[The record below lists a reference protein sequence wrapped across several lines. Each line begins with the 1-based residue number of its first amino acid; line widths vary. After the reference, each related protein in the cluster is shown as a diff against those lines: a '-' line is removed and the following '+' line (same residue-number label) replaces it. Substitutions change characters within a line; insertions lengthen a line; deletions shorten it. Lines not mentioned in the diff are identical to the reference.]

1 MVATPRADGD
11 EPVASPAC
19 PACDRDLVG
28 DNLTKDSILM
38 SDSAILVIPRG
49 FRATGIKAGLKAS
62 GTLDMAVLAA
72 DQPCAAAGTFTT
84 NRVCAAPVKWCR
96 EILPADDIRAI
107 VINSG
112 NANAATGDQG
122 LANAQRTA
130 ECAAALLG
138 CQPEQVLVASTGIIG
153 HQLPMDKIEAGI
165 AKAVAEL
172 SASREAFQTAA
183 AAIMTTDTRPKI
195 VSQRQTIAGRDVTLL
210 GIAKG
215 AAMIGPRMATMLGF
229 LLTDAPLWANE
240 LQDILSDAVEH
251 SFNCLSVEGHTS
263 TNDTVLLLSSTAT
276 TDPILKGDDIAA
288 FAAMV
293 RSTCETLARAIADDG
308 EGASHLI
315 TVDVEGCETFED
327 ARTIAR
333 AVADS
338 PLVKTAIHGADPN
351 WGRIVSAA
359 GYSGVSFDEEQ
370 LSLWINQVAVYEDGM
385 PVPFDDGSLSQLIKS
400 QRDVHLRLVL
410 KSGAEAVRFWT
421 CDLTAEYIR
430 LNADYTT

>member
-1 MVATPRADGD
+1 
-11 EPVASPAC
+11 
-19 PACDRDLVG
+19 
-28 DNLTKDSILM
+28 M
-38 SDSAILVIPRG
+38 SDSAILAIPRG

-62 GTLDMAVLAA
+62 GSLDMAVLAA

-96 EILPADDIRAI
+96 EVLPADDIRAI

-130 ECAAALLG
+130 ECAAALLRYR
-138 CQPEQVLVASTGIIG
+138 PEQVLVASTGIIG
-153 HQLPMDKIEAGI
+153 HQLPMEKIEAGI
-165 AKAVAEL
+165 AKAVAGL
-172 SASREAFQTAA
+172 SAGPEAFQTAA

-251 SFNCLSVEGHTS
+251 SFNCLSVEGHAS

-276 TDPILKGDDIAA
+276 TDPILQGDDIAV

-293 RSTCETLARAIADDG
+293 RSICETLARAIANDG
-308 EGASHLI
+308 EGATHFI
-315 TVDVEGCETFED
+315 TIDVEGCETFED
-327 ARTIAR
+327 ARAIAR

-359 GYSGVSFDEEQ
+359 GYSGVLFEEEQ
-370 LSLWINQVAVYEDGM
+370 LSLWINGVAVYQDGM
-385 PVPFDDGSLSQLIKS
+385 PVPFDEVSLSQSIKS
-400 QRDVHLRLVL
+400 QRDVQLRLVL